1 VSSQSQ
7 HGAVATHRMYQILLL
22 SAPAITLGINP
33 WTGYD
38 PISLPKMLILS
49 SFAFALGF
57 ILLSRG
63 REVYKKLPRN
73 IWLVFLSF
81 FLWLIISMFFSGAPI
96 HQQFWGSFGRNTGL
110 LTYLSLLTI
119 LISTAILRSRDY
131 YAGLTKALVGTALP
145 MTAYCLV
152 QMAGKDPIGWSE
164 YATFGT
170 LGNVN
175 FLSAFFG
182 MTSIACLT
190 LASHKRFKTTTRLFL
205 FLLGFFDIYIAYS
218 TGSIQG
224 VVIFAAGLFSLVL
237 IRLRY
242 YKTKLQPLF
251 LGVYFVILATSVGA
265 GILGLLNRG
274 PLAPILYQQ
283 SVIFRTDY
291 IHAGWEMT
299 LRKPLFGVGLD
310 SYGDWYRE
318 ARGEISTVRTGVDR
332 IANSAHNI
340 FLDVS
345 SNGGVVLGISFL
357 AIVLIAGISAI
368 RFIKSESQFDPYFAA
383 IASVWFAYQIQAL
396 VSINQIGVG
405 VWGWLLSGA
414 LIGYGQLSRKASQQE
429 DSASRKPVSKKS
441 YRGAQLSARDSVAA
455 ISGFALGLLIAAPPV
470 SADIGYRAANLTG
483 DIAQITTEVNKLG
496 GTQFHKELALDFAMR
511 NNREAEVGPLA
522 KALVLEYP
530 RSFFGWRVLSVLTA
544 STPEE
549 RERALIRARA
559 LDPFNPELG

>member
-1 VSSQSQ
+1 MNSQSP

-22 SAPAITLGINP
+22 SAPLVTLGINP

-57 ILLSRG
+57 LLLSRG
-63 REVYKKLPRN
+63 REIYRKLPRN

-81 FLWLIISMFFSGAPI
+81 FLWLIISMLFSGAPL
-96 HQQFWGSFGRNTGL
+96 QQQLWGSFGRNTGL
-110 LTYLSLLTI
+110 LTYVSLLTI
-119 LISTAILRSRDY
+119 SISTATLGSKDY
-131 YAGLTKALVGTALP
+131 YAGLTKALIGTALP

-152 QMAGKDPIGWSE
+152 QMDGKDPIRWSE

-182 MTSIACLT
+182 MTSIACLA
-190 LASHKRFKTTTRLFL
+190 LASHRRFNVMSRLFL
-205 FLLGFFDIYIAYS
+205 FLLGFLDIYIAYS
-218 TGSIQG
+218 TESIQG

-251 LGVYFVILATSVGA
+251 LSAYFVILAASVSA

-274 PLAPILYQQ
+274 PLAPILFQQ

-340 FLDVS
+340 FLDIS
-345 SNGGVVLGISFL
+345 SNGGAVLGISFL
-357 AIVLIAGISAI
+357 AIILIAGISAI
-368 RFIKSESQFDPYFAA
+368 RFIKSENQFDPYFAA
-383 IASVWFAYQIQAL
+383 IASVWLAYQVQAL

-414 LIGYGQLSRKASQQE
+414 LIGYGQLSRKTSQQE
-429 DSASRKPVSKKS
+429 DSATRKPASKKS

-455 ISGFALGLLIAAPPV
+455 ISGFALGLLIASPPV
-470 SADIGYRAANLTG
+470 SADIAYRAANLTG
-483 DIAQITTEVNKLG
+483 DIARITIAVNKLG

-511 NNREAEVGPLA
+511 NNKEAEVGPLA
-522 KALVLEYP
+522 RALVLEYP
-530 RSFFGWRVLSVLTA
+530 RNFFGWRVLSVLTA

-549 RERALIRARA
+549 RKLALIRVRA